1 MKHIYNTCTHG
12 QGSIS
17 PWLIFGAHD
26 DKASSRASL
35 LTGGREATSKK
46 TLKEASSRSTP
57 RTAVIHMGRL
67 IVGETLVVQDLLVGV
82 FVSDGFQFVIRRG
95 GEHVVQF
102 PDDRRQVRELVA
114 RVELQDGSL
123 WHTTWIQAGRFKVL
137 HDDEDEKQPH
147 FVDVAVK

>member
-1 MKHIYNTCTHG
+1 MKHIYNTYTHG

-57 RTAVIHMGRL
+57 RNRRHPHEPTRREREI
-67 IVGETLVVQDLLVGV
+67 LVVQDLLVGV

-102 PDDRRQVRELVA
+102 PDDRRQV
-114 RVELQDGSL
+114 
-123 WHTTWIQAGRFKVL
+123 
-137 HDDEDEKQPH
+137 
-147 FVDVAVK
+147 